1 MRPID
6 ADDLKKSLNDYV
18 FNDPT
23 CPMHIAATVDQYIDF
38 APTVGGCISCSER
51 MPEKNGDY
59 LVYRRTYGFDV
70 VPYDKDV
77 VKDGYFP
84 FGYWDN
90 YRDELG
96 YTESDWYEIDDVT
109 HWMPLPEPPG
119 GEET

>member
-6 ADDLKKSLNDYV
+6 ADDLQKSLNDYV

-38 APTVGGCISCSER
+38 APTVGGWISCSER
-51 MPEKNGDY
+51 MPEPGVNV
-59 LVYRRTYGFDV
+59 LVT
-70 VPYDKDV
+70 
-77 VKDGYFP
+77 DGINQMVTWHEVIDGKAMLVDNFIVYVNVR
-84 FGYWDN
+84 FG
-90 YRDELG
+90 E
-96 YTESDWYEIDDVT
+96 VT